1 MNIFH
6 FVFVFCLT
14 VVTVAI
20 AEDASLK
27 NTCEGAFE
35 SGENHL
41 VTIPKF
47 DPGDGNLRL
56 FFMDFQSG
64 YARILHEENGQ
75 LSAGPSLFS
84 ESPAEL
90 HVSCGPAVLE
100 WQISDK
106 KFSANRIAIRQQ
118 QVEMRSGNTG
128 LKGTLYLPAGK
139 PPYPA
144 LLLLHGSGKL
154 TRYSFGPIP
163 YFFSANGFAVLTYDK
178 RGSGESEGN
187 FDDADF
193 QDFIEDGVAG
203 ISFLRSQKE
212 IDASRIGL
220 WGSSQGGF
228 IAAGVASKVKGIRVL
243 INQSGMF
250 VPAWK
255 QETYRVR
262 SEMEANGY
270 SSGEIN
276 LANDYLN
283 AFFQAGKSG
292 TETDWQKIVALKET
306 LKEKEWFDLLPKV
319 DTRDEL
325 ISFWKK
331 DYSFDP
337 TSELQ
342 QVKCP
347 VRAVFGSLDRS
358 TPVNDTIENMKKAL
372 KDFDYVIIEK
382 ADHALLEA
390 ITGSDREIP
399 ALKSF
404 APAAFDVQ
412 KKWLLQLMAG
422 SFTQ

>member
-1 MNIFH
+1 MNLFR

-14 VVTVAI
+14 AVTVAV
-20 AEDASLK
+20 AEDASSE

-41 VTIPKF
+41 VTISKF

-64 YARILHEENGQ
+64 YARILHEDNGQ
-75 LSAGPSLFS
+75 LSAGASLFS
-84 ESPAEL
+84 DSPEEL
-90 HVSCGPAVLE
+90 HLSCGPAEAE

-106 KFSANRIAIRQQ
+106 KFKAHHIAIGQQ
-118 QVEMRSGNTG
+118 QVEVKSGNTG
-128 LKGTLYLPAGK
+128 LAGTLYLPPGQ

-144 LLLLHGSGKL
+144 VLLLHGSGKL

-178 RGSGESEGN
+178 RGSGRSEGN
-187 FDDADF
+187 FEDAAF
-193 QDFIEDGVAG
+193 QDFIDDGIAG
-203 ISFLRSQKE
+203 IAFLRSRKD

-228 IAAGVASKVKGIRVL
+228 IAAGVASKVKGIRIL

-255 QETYRVR
+255 QEIYRLR

-270 SSGEIN
+270 PPGKIK
-276 LANDYLN
+276 LATDYLN

-292 TETDWQKIVALKET
+292 REKDWQKSHALMET
-306 LKEKEWFDLLPKV
+306 LKDQEWFDLLPRV
-319 DTRDEL
+319 DSKEEL
-325 ISFWKK
+325 VSFWNK
-331 DYSFDP
+331 DYSHDP
-337 TSELQ
+337 ILELRG
-342 QVKCP
+342 VKCP

-358 TPVNDTIENMKKAL
+358 TPVVDTIENMRKAL
-372 KDFDYVIIEK
+372 KGRDFDYVIIEK
-382 ADHALLEA
+382 ANHALLEA
-390 ITGSDREIP
+390 VTGSEREIP
-399 ALKSF
+399 GLQGF
-404 APAAFDVQ
+404 VPAAFDVQ
-412 KKWLLQLMAG
+412 RKWLLQLMAG
-422 SFTQ
+422 KQ